1 MYKNLSRI
9 LIGTA
14 LLTTAA
20 SALAATTT
28 TYGGNIHF
36 TGRIVNAACAV
47 SADSTDQTVNLGQYR
62 TAKFTAAGDYSGKV
76 PFTIKLEDCDTA
88 VSTKA
93 SVAFNGPAD
102 KTDNTVL
109 GVSNV
114 AGGAAGVASGVGI
127 ELRDHLDNVLIP
139 NGATYSAPFTLA
151 DGKNVLHFT
160 ARYKATA
167 KTVTPGEADAD
178 ATFTMQYQ

>member
-1 MYKNLSRI
+1 MNKRFSALM
-9 LIGTA
+9 IGTA
-14 LLTTAA
+14 LLA
-20 SALAATTT
+20 SGVSAFAATSTVF
-28 TYGGNIHF
+28 GGNIHF

-47 SADSTDQTVNLGQYR
+47 SAESTDQTVNMGQFR

-102 KTDNTVL
+102 KLDNTIL

-114 AGGAAGVASGVGI
+114 AGGAAGSASGLGI

-139 NGATYSAPFTLA
+139 NGSTYSTPFTLV
-151 DGKNVLHFT
+151 DGKNVLHFS
-160 ARYKATA
+160 ARYKATS
-167 KTVTPGEADAD
+167 KTVTPGQADAD

>member
-1 MYKNLSRI
+1 MTKKLSAF
-9 LIGTA
+9 LMGTA
-14 LLTTAA
+14 FITAA
-20 SALAATTT
+20 VPALAVAATVF
-28 TYGGNIHF
+28 GGNIHF

-47 SADSTDQTVNLGQYR
+47 SADSTDQTVNLRQFR
-62 TAKFTAAGDYSGKV
+62 TARFAAPGDYSGRV

-102 KTDNTVL
+102 RADNTIL
-109 GVSNV
+109 GISNI
-114 AGGAAGVASGVGI
+114 AGGASGAASGVGI
-127 ELRDHLDNVLIP
+127 ELRDHLDNVLLP
-139 NGATYSAPFTLA
+139 NGATYSAPFTLV

-160 ARYKATA
+160 ARYKSTTR
-167 KTVTPGEADAD
+167 TVTPGQADAD